1 MNVVL
6 LNQVVVTTKQ
16 NGHVER
22 AFELVFPDHCANA
35 AGNHSRADNILVQS
49 EVMKAIRL
57 NEEAGWG
64 QRVTNATDPPRAGA
78 SGVANLGPQQGHVF
92 ARLVFVRECAHD

>member
-22 AFELVFPDHCANA
+22 APELVLADRAANS
-35 AGNHSRADNILVQS
+35 AGHHAWAKNVLIQP
-49 EVMKAIRL
+49 EVMKTIIL
-57 NEEAGWG
+57 
-64 QRVTNATDPPRAGA
+64 TH
-78 SGVANLGPQQGHVF
+78 LKIF
-92 ARLVFVRECAHD
+92 